1 MTTQFQSLVGDL
13 VPTPVTPSA
22 PAAVETPLPKVEG
35 ETTVKEPVAVQ
46 KNDIPHAIAMTWK
59 HERDAE
65 KEEKVLSQKE
75 LIALRNDNAELRRQ
89 FLALNS
95 GQARVE
101 PTPAPA
107 AKPDP
112 LKVHIDKYTADF
124 IEENGHAPELSEIPV
139 PAGVYLARD
148 AWQQELKEQEQQS
161 QEVAIRNNAIAIAEN
176 ETMTDAAFGPGLGIT
191 AVVAIGAK
199 YLSKWDRAEIAES
212 GANCPAVMY
221 KKCVTAAIQS
231 GTPEGL
237 DLANRVK
244 ARLQAEQNSG
254 ATPESLAST
263 QIKDDKQVGTPP
275 PSAEAAIGRH
285 PHLQRLGLKG
295 YGRSA

>member
-22 PAAVETPLPKVEG
+22 PAAVETPLPKAEG

-46 KNDIPHAIAMTWK
+46 TQSVPLPIFMEVKHDLNDL
-59 HERDAE
+59 R
-65 KEEKVLSQKE
+65 KE
-75 LIALRNDNAELRRQ
+75 NAELRSRFDQ
-89 FLALNS
+89 LQRPA
-95 GQARVE
+95 A
-101 PTPAPA
+101 TPVLA